1 MKLTR
6 LAPAVLAAGL
16 IAGVGITPAVLS
28 ASGDTTPANAQTAA
42 SGASFART
50 ATYPVYENRPDGVD
64 IADETVAEISD
75 ISEDGKT
82 MVYTDAAGKRI
93 GFLDVSDP
101 GSPKGLGTVSLATL
115 GNADDEPTSV
125 AVVGE
130 YVLVV
135 ISETGKDYENPKGRV
150 DVIKLSDHKKVGSYD
165 LGGQPDSIAIS
176 PDGKRAAIAIENE
189 RDEDK
194 GDGGL
199 PQQPTGFVQTIK
211 LEGDPASDWKPEP
224 VRFHNE
230 DGTPLPKV
238 AEAGL
243 DTPEDLEPEYV
254 SINSRNQ
261 LAVTLQENNGV
272 AIIDLNTNE
281 ITSVFSTGS
290 VDLENVDA
298 KKDKLIKP
306 TDSLKSVPREPDAI
320 AWIDDE
326 HLATANEGDWKGG
339 SRGWSVFDSS
349 GKVVWDAGSSIEDI
363 ANRYGLHNNKRAE
376 KKGPE
381 IEGIATATM
390 NGTRYAFVG
399 SERSN
404 FVAVY
409 NVENPAKPEFVQLL
423 FSTNGP
429 EGILP
434 VENRNML
441 LVSSEVDEAKN
452 GVRSAVNVY
461 QLSDKKDPQPSIVA
475 DKSELG
481 FSALGALTAHPTDA
495 KTLYAASD
503 SALAEGRVYTV
514 DVSDKNAPAR
524 ITDARSVMQDGK
536 PAEGLDIEG
545 ISAREDGGFWIASEG
560 KTGDKNAIHRT
571 DKDLNI
577 EETISLPDD
586 IAKHIGKW
594 GLEGVDAIDDGKG
607 GEYVYAAIQRPLW
620 KDPEVKPLEALEGDN
635 TVRIGRYSTT
645 DKKWEWFSYELDS
658 TDKDGDWIGLSEL
671 TVVDKNTLA
680 VIERD
685 KQNGPNAAI
694 KRIMKVTLPDGAEAG
709 GAVET
714 DSADEAPIAGSG
726 TAPGADGSGSGGAA
740 GAAEEGAKPQKV
752 KKAVA
757 VDVLPKLQALNG
769 WTQEKLEGFTIAA
782 DGEAYAVTDNDALD
796 DATGETVF
804 LRLGKVFG
812 EDAPPAEEE
821 PGDDNADGPSDDPTG
836 GSEDGGQ
843 EGGTSGDSGDA
854 GSDDGADGGADGG
867 ADEAGDEPTD
877 KAGDK
882 ATGNA
887 GDKAGPE
894 AKAPSSKGGALPRTG
909 VSIAAALAAA
919 AVFIGGGFGLRAL
932 AHRRG

>member
-16 IAGVGITPAVLS
+16 IAGIGVTPAVLS

-50 ATYPVYENRPDGVD
+50 ATYPVYENRPEGVD

-150 DVIKLSDHKKVGSYD
+150 DVIKLSDRKKVGSYD

-199 PQQPTGFVQTIK
+199 PQMPTGFVQTIK

-224 VRFHNE
+224 VRFHSE

-290 VDLENVDA
+290 VDLKNVDA

-306 TDSLKSVPREPDAI
+306 TDSLGGVPREPDAI

-409 NVENPAKPEFVQLL
+409 NVDNPAKPEFVQLL
-423 FSTNGP
+423 FTTNGP

-571 DKDLNI
+571 DGELNI
-577 EETISLPDD
+577 KETISLPDD
-586 IAKHIGKW
+586 VAKHIGKW

-620 KDPEVKPLEALEGDN
+620 KDPEAKPLEALEGDN

-645 DKKWEWFSYELDS
+645 DKTWEWFSYELDS
-658 TDKDGDWIGLSEL
+658 TDKDGDWMGLSEL

-685 KQNGPNAAI
+685 KQNGPNAAV

-709 GAVET
+709 GAVEAGT
-714 DSADEAPIAGSG
+714 ADEAPIAGSG

-740 GAAEEGAKPQKV
+740 GAAEDGAKPQKV

-821 PGDDNADGPSDDPTG
+821 PGDDNADGPSDNPTG

-854 GSDDGADGGADGG
+854 GSDDGAD
-867 ADEAGDEPTD
+867 EAGDEPTD
-877 KAGDK
+877 KASDK

-887 GDKAGPE
+887 SDKAGPE

-919 AVFIGGGFGLRAL
+919 AAFIGGGFGLRAL
-932 AHRRG
+932 ARRRG

>member
-16 IAGVGITPAVLS
+16 VAGIGVTPAVLS
-28 ASGDTTPANAQTAA
+28 ASGDTTPANAQTVA

-50 ATYPVYENRPDGVD
+50 ATYPVYENRPEGAD

-75 ISEDGKT
+75 ISEDGKS

-93 GFLDVSDP
+93 GILDVSDP
-101 GSPKGLGTVSLATL
+101 GKPTGLGTVSLATL
-115 GNADDEPTSV
+115 GNKGDEPTSV

-150 DVIKLSDHKKVGSYD
+150 DVIKLSDRKKVGSYD

-176 PDGKRAAIAIENE
+176 PDGKHAAIAIENE
-189 RDEDK
+189 RNEDK

-199 PQQPTGFVQTIK
+199 PQLPTGFVQTIM
-211 LEGDPASDWKPEP
+211 LEGDPASDWKPVP
-224 VRFHNE
+224 VRFHDE

-254 SINSRNQ
+254 SINGRNQ
-261 LAVTLQENNGV
+261 LAVTLQENNGA

-298 KKDKLIKP
+298 TKDNLIKP
-306 TDSLKSVPREPDAI
+306 TDSLKGVPREPDAV

-339 SRGWSVFDSS
+339 SRGWSVFDTS

-363 ANRYGLHNNKRAE
+363 ANRYGLHNEKRAE

-441 LVSSEVDEAKN
+441 LVSSEVDEAEN
-452 GVRSAVNVY
+452 GVRSAINVY

-481 FSALGALTAHPTDA
+481 FSALGALTSHPTDA
-495 KTLYAASD
+495 NTLYAASD

-524 ITDARSVMQDGK
+524 ITEARSVMKDSK
-536 PAEGLDIEG
+536 PAEGLDVEG
-545 ISAREDGGFWIASEG
+545 ISARKDGGFWIASEG

-571 DKDLNI
+571 DSDLNI
-577 EETISLPDD
+577 KETISLPDD
-586 IAKHIGKW
+586 VAKHIGKW

-607 GEYVYAAIQRPLW
+607 GEYVYTAIQRPLW
-620 KDPEVKPLEALEGDN
+620 KDPEAKKLEALEGDN
-635 TVRIGRYSTT
+635 TVRIGRYSTA

-658 TDKDGDWIGLSEL
+658 TDKDGDWMGLSEL

-709 GAVET
+709 GALDT

-726 TAPGADGSGSGGAA
+726 TAPGADGSGEGGDGAA
-740 GAAEEGAKPQKV
+740 SAAEEGPKPQKV

-812 EDAPPAEEE
+812 EDAPPAEE
-821 PGDDNADGPSDDPTG
+821 PGDDNTDGPADDPTG
-836 GSEDGGQ
+836 GAEDDGQ
-843 EGGTSGDSGDA
+843 EGGTSEDSGDA
-854 GSDDGADGGADGG
+854 GTDGG

-877 KAGDK
+877 T
-882 ATGNA
+882 TGEAN
-887 GDKAGPE
+887 PE
-894 AKAPSSKGGALPRTG
+894 AKASSLKGGALPRTG

-932 AHRRG
+932 ARRRG

>member
-1 MKLTR
+1 MKFTR

-16 IAGVGITPAVLS
+16 IAGIGITPAVLS
-28 ASGDTTPANAQTAA
+28 ASGDTTPANAKTAA

-254 SINSRNQ
+254 SINGRNQ

-409 NVENPAKPEFVQLL
+409 NVDNPAEPEFVQLL
-423 FSTNGP
+423 FTTNGP

-441 LVSSEVDEAKN
+441 LVSSEVDEAEN

-524 ITDARSVMQDGK
+524 ITDARSVMQDDK

-571 DKDLNI
+571 DGDLNI

-586 IAKHIGKW
+586 VAKHIGKW

-620 KDPEVKPLEALEGDN
+620 KDPEAKPLEGLEGDN

-645 DKKWEWFSYELDS
+645 DKTWEWFSYELDS

-709 GAVET
+709 GAVEA

-726 TAPGADGSGSGGAA
+726 TAPGADGSGSGGGGAA
-740 GAAEEGAKPQKV
+740 GTAEESAKPQKV

-836 GSEDGGQ
+836 GSEEDGQ

-854 GSDDGADGGADGG
+854 GSDGG
-867 ADEAGDEPTD
+867 ADEAGDEPTG

-894 AKAPSSKGGALPRTG
+894 AKAPSAKSGALPRTG

-932 AHRRG
+932 ARRRG

>member
-16 IAGVGITPAVLS
+16 IAGIGVTPVVLS

-101 GSPKGLGTVSLATL
+101 GSPKGLGTLSLETL
-115 GNADDEPTSV
+115 GNKGDEPTSV

-135 ISETGKDYENPKGRV
+135 ISETGKDFENPKGRV
-150 DVIKLSDHKKVGSYD
+150 DVIKLSDRKKVGSYD
-165 LGGQPDSIAIS
+165 LSGQPDSIAIS

-199 PQQPTGFVQTIK
+199 PQLPTGFVQTIK

-230 DGTPLPKV
+230 DGTPLHKV
-238 AEAGL
+238 AKAGL

-254 SINSRNQ
+254 SINGRNQ

-363 ANRYGLHNNKRAE
+363 ANRHGLHNNKRAE

-409 NVENPAKPEFVQLL
+409 KVENPAKPEFVQLL

-434 VENRNML
+434 VESRNML

-495 KTLYAASD
+495 NTLYAASD

-514 DVSDKNAPAR
+514 NVSDKNAPAR

-586 IAKHIGKW
+586 VAKHIGKW

-620 KDPEVKPLEALEGDN
+620 KDPEAKPLEALEGDN

-645 DKKWEWFSYELDS
+645 DKTWEWFSYELDS

-685 KQNGPNAAI
+685 KQNGPNAEI

-709 GAVET
+709 GAVEA

-726 TAPGADGSGSGGAA
+726 TAPGADGSGSGSDA
-740 GAAEEGAKPQKV
+740 GTAEEGAKPQKV

-757 VDVLPKLQALNG
+757 VDVLPKLQELNG

-821 PGDDNADGPSDDPTG
+821 EPGDDNADGPSDDPTG
-836 GSEDGGQ
+836 GAEDGQ

-854 GSDDGADGGADGG
+854 GTDGG
-867 ADEAGDEPTD
+867 ADEAGDESTGKADD
-877 KAGDK
+877 KA
-882 ATGNA
+882 N
-887 GDKAGPE
+887 PE
-894 AKAPSSKGGALPRTG
+894 AKDPSSKGGALPRTG

-932 AHRRG
+932 ARRRG

>member
-16 IAGVGITPAVLS
+16 IAGIGVTPAVLS

-50 ATYPVYENRPDGVD
+50 ATYPVYENRPEGVD

-150 DVIKLSDHKKVGSYD
+150 DVIKLSDRKKVGSYD

-199 PQQPTGFVQTIK
+199 PQLPTGFVQTIK

-290 VDLENVDA
+290 VDLKNVDA

-306 TDSLKSVPREPDAI
+306 TDSLGGVPREPDAI

-409 NVENPAKPEFVQLL
+409 NVENPAEPEFVQLL

-524 ITDARSVMQDGK
+524 ITEARSVMQDGK

-571 DKDLNI
+571 DGDLNI

-586 IAKHIGKW
+586 VAKHIAKW

-620 KDPEVKPLEALEGDN
+620 KDPEAKKLEALEGDN

-645 DKKWEWFSYELDS
+645 DKTWEWFSYELDS

-709 GAVET
+709 GAVEA

-726 TAPGADGSGSGGAA
+726 TAPGADGSGSGGGGAA
-740 GAAEEGAKPQKV
+740 GTAEESAKPQKV

-812 EDAPPAEEE
+812 EDAPPSEEE

-836 GSEDGGQ
+836 GSEDGQ

-854 GSDDGADGGADGG
+854 GSDGG

-882 ATGNA
+882 AN
-887 GDKAGPE
+887 PE
-894 AKAPSSKGGALPRTG
+894 AKDPSSKGGVLPRTG

-932 AHRRG
+932 ARRRG